1 MNVSAAIRSG
11 TIQITALFLVASGLL
26 LALGLAGI
34 SSSLPVVVFLLLLAA
49 GLVLTRPG
57 EGEVGRVRNV
67 DLDALL
73 RSLWAA
79 PALAALPLLLELG
92 ATPEEVVAL
101 GGLLGLVGMA
111 NYFLRP
117 IYLLVYGVA
126 TSLSSRSDGR
136 PDGQ

>member
-1 MNVSAAIRSG
+1 MNVSATIRSG
-11 TIQITALFLVASGLL
+11 TIQLTALFLVASGLL
-26 LALGLAGI
+26 LALGLAGV

-49 GLVLTRPG
+49 GLVLTRPS

-73 RSLWAA
+73 RYLWAA
-79 PALAALPLLLELG
+79 PALAALPLLLELD

-101 GGLLGLVGMA
+101 GGILGLMGMA

-126 TSLSSRSDGR
+126 RSISGGSDGR
-136 PDGQ
+136 LNGQ

>member
-11 TIQITALFLVASGLL
+11 TVQLTALFLVASGLL
-26 LALGLAGI
+26 LALGLAGV

-73 RSLWAA
+73 RYLWAA

-92 ATPEEVVAL
+92 STPDEVVAL
-101 GGLLGLVGMA
+101 GGILGLVGMA
-111 NYFLRP
+111 NYFFRP
-117 IYLLVYGVA
+117 IYLLVYGIV
-126 TSLSSRSDGR
+126 RSISDASKGR
-136 PDGQ
+136 VDGQ

>member
-11 TIQITALFLVASGLL
+11 TIQVTALFLVASGLL
-26 LALGLAGI
+26 LALGLADI
-34 SSSLPVVVFLLLLAA
+34 SSSLPVVVFLLLLAG

-67 DLDALL
+67 DLGALL
-73 RSLWAA
+73 GHLWAA

-101 GGLLGLVGMA
+101 GGILGLLGMA

-117 IYLLVYGVA
+117 VYLLVYGVV
-126 TSLSSRSDGR
+126 RSISDASKGR
-136 PDGQ
+136 VDGQ